1 MHIIIFL
8 IKGFAVGFIVAIPIG
23 PVGLLCTQRVLTS
36 GRMNGFISGLG
47 AATSDIIYSIIA
59 ALGLTI
65 ISDFL
70 VAQQTWFRIFAGV
83 FLCLLGIKA
92 FLTKQIPISRQTWN
106 VERLRHFSNYF
117 STLFLALSNPVT
129 ILITA
134 GLFAG
139 MGITG
144 YGLSRVSVVWLVTG
158 VFLGSMFW
166 WITLSLSVGIFHKRL
181 DDNTLVKLTHIFGGF
196 LAVVGVI
203 IIIFS
208 VA

>member
-1 MHIIIFL
+1 MDIAALL
-8 IKGFAVGFIVAIPIG
+8 IKGLVVGFVVAIPIG

-36 GRMNGFISGLG
+36 GRMHGLISGLG
-47 AATSDIIYSIIA
+47 AATSDIIYSTIA

-70 VAQQTWFRIFAGV
+70 VAQQMWFRLFAGI
-83 FLCLLGIKA
+83 FLCLLGVRT
-92 FLTKQIPISRQTWN
+92 FLVKPVTSSRPARIADRLMHFNNYISM
-106 VERLRHFSNYF
+106 L
-117 STLFLALSNPVT
+117 LLALSNPVS
-129 ILITA
+129 ILIII

-144 YGLSRVSVVWLVTG
+144 SDLSWDRVAWLVAG
-158 VFLGSMFW
+158 VSLGSMFW

-181 DDNTLVKLTHIFGGF
+181 SDDALIKLAHIFGGF
-196 LAVVGVI
+196 LTTVGVI
-203 IIIFS
+203 VIIIA